1 MEVTALGVFIAALI
15 TDLAC
20 GLGALPFFFT
30 KSFSRRW
37 LSPATAVASG
47 LMIAASFGLIYEG
60 LDYSAFATSIGALVG
75 LGFIVVS
82 RKVLG
87 QRHEGVLGMDKAS
100 GTKALMFIGVM
111 TIHSATEGIAQG
123 VAFGGGER
131 LGIWVAVALSVH
143 NVAEGLAVSLVLIP
157 RGVRVWV
164 AALWA
169 IFTSIPQ
176 PVLAPPAFLAVEV
189 IRPLL
194 PIGLG
199 FAAGA
204 MLWMVFC
211 ELLPDALKEGSANTV
226 AIAAVISTI
235 AMTTFQAVI

>member
-1 MEVTALGVFIAALI
+1 
-15 TDLAC
+15 
-20 GLGALPFFFT
+20 
-30 KSFSRRW
+30 
-37 LSPATAVASG
+37 
-47 LMIAASFGLIYEG
+47 
-60 LDYSAFATSIGALVG
+60 
-75 LGFIVVS
+75 
-82 RKVLG
+82 
-87 QRHEGVLGMDKAS
+87 
-100 GTKALMFIGVM
+100 MFIGVM

-131 LGIWVAVALSVH
+131 LGLWVAIALSVH
-143 NVAEGLAVSLVLIP
+143 NIAEGLAVSLVLIP

-169 IFTSIPQ
+169 IFTSLPQ

-194 PIGLG
+194 PVGLG

-211 ELLPDALKEGSANTV
+211 ELLPDALEEGSANTV
-226 AIAAVISTI
+226 AIAAVISAI